1 MLHEFYPEDML
12 RCIIPHDYV
21 SDSARCWDMLCIFA
35 EILDRELFRE
45 DAKALRG
52 MAWLIFKRC
61 ARGLQHYR
69 NVSSGRTGLP
79 YQCRTVPVAR
89 QVAVYRQGRGSH
101 QATPPWLGPVMERVQ
116 APSLHRRCI
125 VAPSL
130 HRQALLKSDSGRDG
144 KCARIAL

>member
-61 ARGLQHYR
+61 ARGH
-69 NVSSGRTGLP
+69 
-79 YQCRTVPVAR
+79 PVNTPVVR
-89 QVAVYRQGRGSH
+89 QQ
-101 QATPPWLGPVMERVQ
+101 
-116 APSLHRRCI
+116 
-125 VAPSL
+125 
-130 HRQALLKSDSGRDG
+130 LLIQQR
-144 KCARIAL
+144 